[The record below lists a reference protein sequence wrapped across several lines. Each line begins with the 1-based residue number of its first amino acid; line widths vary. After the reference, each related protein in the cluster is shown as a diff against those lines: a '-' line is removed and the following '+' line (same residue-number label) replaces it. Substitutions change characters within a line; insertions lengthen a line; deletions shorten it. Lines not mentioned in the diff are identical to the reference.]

1 MTHGAARGIIAVV
14 GLAGTGKS
22 SVVQILHELL
32 QVPIVYFGGVV
43 VGEVRRRGLEVNEA
57 NERAVR
63 EELRARHGMSAI
75 AQLARVDIDK
85 HLTSYDEVIIDG
97 LYSYAE
103 YELLEQWYPGMLSL
117 IAVHAAKMLREQ
129 RLALRPNRPLT
140 PSEIRSRDLHE
151 IRTLDKATAIALADH
166 HVINNSTMDALEEQV
181 RGTVD
186 DIRTFRL
193 ARSI

>member
-63 EELRARHGMSAI
+63 EELRALHGMSAI

-85 HLTSYDEVIIDG
+85 HLTGHDEVIIDG

-103 YELLEQWYPGMLSL
+103 YEVLEQWYPGMLSL

-140 PSEIRSRDLHE
+140 PAEIRSRDLHE

-166 HVINNSTMDALEEQV
+166 HVINNSTMDALEEQM

-193 ARSI
+193 ARTV